1 MSHPEPPLFYE
12 DPALLNSPDGR
23 PLRMMAEYAGPLA
36 RFRHERI
43 QDTVVFFGSARFRA
57 LDEAADHLELLK
69 TNDAAQPAPPAE
81 QPATEAQVA
90 AGQAT
95 PLQREH
101 AEAAVEMAG
110 YYEDARRLA
119 FLLTEWSQ
127 TVRSRRHR
135 FVVTTGGGP
144 GIMEAANRGASEAGG
159 LTIGLNIQL
168 PFEQHGNP
176 YVTPALSLQFH
187 YFFMRKFWFAYLAKA
202 LVVFPG
208 GFGTLDELFE
218 TLTLSQ
224 THKLAKKLTIVLYGS
239 QYWRELINF
248 DLLVKKGTIAPGDLE
263 LFQFADTPEAAFGI
277 LKENLTRDYLTAAET
292 PETKPEAMVDVEA
305 ELSLQPEIAKTRR

>member
-1 MSHPEPPLFYE
+1 MSDPEPPLFYE

-57 LDEAADHLELLK
+57 LDEAAKHLELLR
-69 TNDAAQPAPPAE
+69 TNGSAQPAPTSE
-81 QPATEAQVA
+81 QPASEQQLA

-95 PLQREH
+95 ALQHEH

-119 FLLTEWSQ
+119 HMLTEWAL
-127 TVRSRRHR
+127 TIRARRHR

-176 YVTPALSLQFH
+176 YITPALSLQFH

-208 GFGTLDELFE
+208 GFGTLDEMFE
-218 TLTLSQ
+218 LLTLSQ
-224 THKLAKKLTIVLYGS
+224 THKLAKKLTIVIYGS
-239 QYWRELINF
+239 RYWREVLNF
-248 DLLVKKGTIAPGDLE
+248 DVLVKKGTVAAEDME
-263 LFQFADTPEAAFGI
+263 LFHFADTPEAAFAI
-277 LKENLTRDYLTAAET
+277 LKENLTRDYLTADEK
-292 PETKPEAMVDVEA
+292 PQPKPEAVVDVDA
-305 ELSLQPEIAKTRR
+305 ELALQPEIAKTRR